1 MDYGSGSTDEGYN
14 ATAST
19 ITAHPEIEKW
29 IVLAANDEG
38 AQGATRAL
46 EQAGL
51 DKEVVVVGLGGYLAK
66 DEFRKDDSCFKA
78 SAYIQASIVGQES
91 VKALYEN
98 IVNDVPIFEEYK
110 EDKDFG
116 VYPFSAVMVTE
127 ENFEE
132 IMGDD
137 AK

>member
-1 MDYGSGSTDEGYN
+1 M
-14 ATAST
+14 
-19 ITAHPEIEKW
+19 
-29 IVLAANDEG
+29 
-38 AQGATRAL
+38 
-46 EQAGL
+46 
-51 DKEVVVVGLGGYLAK
+51 
-66 DEFRKDDSCFKA
+66 
-78 SAYIQASIVGQES
+78 GQES